1 MGKNYKNLKIE
12 IKNRAENESN
22 KFGIGAFYHIEA
34 VAKNAEL
41 LANKYNADKEVCI
54 ISAWLHDIASITDYK
69 LYEEHHIHGSKIAS
83 EILKKFK
90 YDDDKIE
97 LVKKC
102 ILNHR
107 GSIDN
112 KRLSKEEQIIA
123 DADAIS
129 HFDSIPSL
137 LYLAYKEKDMNIERI
152 VKRQY
157 NSNSSNETE
166 TVTEAI
172 NVITPL
178 QKLEDSLT
186 RIQEAK
192 RKCIDSLHKMETDDR
207 RLELDIIRLEME
219 AARED
224 STNTEDLKDDSFIKA
239 LNDTTE
245 GVWNDYNED
254 G

>member
-1 MGKNYKNLKIE
+1 MRDDIVNYLKIE

-137 LYLAYKEKDMNIERI
+137 LYLAYKEKDMNIEDGKNF
-152 VKRQY
+152 VK
-157 NSNSSNETE
+157 S
-166 TVTEAI
+166 
-172 NVITPL
+172 
-178 QKLEDSLT
+178 KLERSF
-186 RIQEAK
+186 
-192 RKCIDSLHKMETDDR
+192 RKLSDESKIFYKEKFENVMKIL
-207 RLELDIIRLEME
+207 
-219 AARED
+219 
-224 STNTEDLKDDSFIKA
+224 
-239 LNDTTE
+239 
-245 GVWNDYNED
+245 
-254 G
+254 